1 MGWGAVC
8 WRGRIGGQAELEDL
22 RGRLKAALEDASR
35 ADAARRQSAGLAE
48 EFRRAMDAA
57 KRALRAHAAR
67 ARRRE
72 RAARTGERREWE
84 ARLERLVAR
93 LGGAARECTDLSGR
107 LEQEHLLRQVCAR
120 HVARGSRAA
129 RAGTARHRAHAL

>member
-1 MGWGAVC
+1 V
-8 WRGRIGGQAELEDL
+8 QAELEDL

-35 ADAARRQSAGLAE
+35 ADAARRQSTGLAE
-48 EFRRAMDAA
+48 EFRRAMESA
-57 KRALRAHAAR
+57 KRALRTHAAR

-107 LEQEHLLRQVCAR
+107 LEQEHLIRQVC
-120 HVARGSRAA
+120 S
-129 RAGTARHRAHAL
+129 